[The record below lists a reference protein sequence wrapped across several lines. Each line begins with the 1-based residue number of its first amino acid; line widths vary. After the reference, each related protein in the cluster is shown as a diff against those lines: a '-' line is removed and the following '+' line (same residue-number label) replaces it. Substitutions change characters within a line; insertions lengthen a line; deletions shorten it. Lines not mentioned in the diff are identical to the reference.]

1 MPELRTK
8 IPKKIGVL
16 LSAESIWEVVFSFYQ
31 IENNNYLRMAVE
43 FTSESSPS
51 PEDDRPPE
59 QLLKESIYQNLSGI
73 DIKNTVD
80 LKPGSLQA
88 FILTVGETEFNS
100 LCNFEEK
107 GGAFGVNHDLRT
119 FLRAIYRG
127 GMPIGA
133 FGYAVPLLVKSIQGI
148 TDAGPVVTVGNDPKL
163 HSGIE
168 AAGGQAITT
177 RPTEVIIDHDNKL
190 VTSGGQ
196 LASNRF
202 IEVAADCENMFI
214 ALLELIKG

>member
-1 MPELRTK
+1 MPELRSK
-8 IPKKIGVL
+8 IPKRIGVL
-16 LSAESIWEVVFSFYQ
+16 LSAESIWEVVFSFFQ
-31 IENNNYLRMAVE
+31 IENHNYLRMAVT
-43 FTSESSPS
+43 FTYEVFDSH
-51 PEDDRPPE
+51 EDDRPPE
-59 QLLKESIYQNLSGI
+59 QSKRKTIYQNLSGI
-73 DIKNTVD
+73 DLKSTAA

-88 FILTVGETEFNS
+88 LILTVGEIEFNK

-119 FLRAIYRG
+119 FLRAIYRR

-148 TDAGPVVTVGNDPKL
+148 TDTGPVVTIGNDPKL

-177 RPTEVIIDHDNKL
+177 RPTEVIIDHNNKL

-196 LASNRF
+196 LASNRLM
-202 IEVAADCENMFI
+202 EVAADCENMFI
-214 ALLELIKG
+214 ALMELIKG